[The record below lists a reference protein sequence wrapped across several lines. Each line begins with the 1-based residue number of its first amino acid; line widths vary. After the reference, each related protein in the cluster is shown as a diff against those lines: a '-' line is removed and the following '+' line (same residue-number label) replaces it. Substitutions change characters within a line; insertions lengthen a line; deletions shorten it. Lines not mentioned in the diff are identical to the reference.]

1 MLLILKILD
10 LFFLIKTN
18 IYIKLF
24 FYLSASLA
32 IIYQL
37 LNLYFLQ
44 KFINNKDFIIPEVLP
59 EFVKNWLCNIKII
72 SFNSNAIKDLKNSW
86 YFHMLIY
93 LIIINIIIIII
104 IK

>member
-1 MLLILKILD
+1 MLGFNQILGVLNN
-10 LFFLIKTN
+10 LF
-18 IYIKLF
+18 YIKLF

-93 LIIINIIIIII
+93 LIIIILFTLLY
-104 IK
+104 

>member
-1 MLLILKILD
+1 M
-10 LFFLIKTN
+10 F
-18 IYIKLF
+18 YIKLF

-86 YFHMLIY
+86 YFHILIY
-93 LIIINIIIIII
+93 LIIDQLVMFVAAILLTHCIEISHLIFG
-104 IK
+104 